1 MEMPQLKKISSR
13 TRAFAAALT
22 MVSALT
28 LAACGSED
36 NADPPATSAAVANT
50 VPSTILPPATT
61 AAAPITT
68 APTRTP
74 ETTPPTSATATTQP
88 IDEEAAAKQAV
99 IEAAEH
105 AWYVFNEAKLDP
117 TDEQKVA
124 AALAASTGN
133 ARTWASE
140 ALQTYRTLNRKSI
153 TSTDV
158 PAFVDVYENSVHVDL
173 GAGTATIELCDLGS
187 NVMVEVDSNPDGSD
201 RILDNS
207 VTAYHELNTFE
218 LVDGAWL
225 YADGTDVAQYPGA
238 LTCDSLD

>member
-13 TRAFAAALT
+13 TRAWAAITLSS
-22 MVSALT
+22 VLV
-28 LAACGSED
+28 LAACGSEQ

-50 VPSTILPPATT
+50 VPPTILPPATT

-68 APTRTP
+68 APTTMP
-74 ETTPPTSATATTQP
+74 ETTPPASDTATTEP
-88 IDEEAAAKQAV
+88 VDEEAAAKQAV

-133 ARTWASE
+133 ARTWASD
-140 ALQTYRTLNRKSI
+140 ALETYRTLNRKSI

-158 PAFVDVYENSVHVDL
+158 PAFVDVYEDSVRVDL
-173 GAGTATIELCDLGS
+173 WAGTATIELCDLGS
-187 NVMVEVDSNPDGSD
+187 NVMVELGSNPDGSD
-201 RILDNS
+201 RILDES

-225 YADGTDVAQYPGA
+225 YADGTDLAQYPGA
-238 LTCDSLD
+238 LTCDPLD